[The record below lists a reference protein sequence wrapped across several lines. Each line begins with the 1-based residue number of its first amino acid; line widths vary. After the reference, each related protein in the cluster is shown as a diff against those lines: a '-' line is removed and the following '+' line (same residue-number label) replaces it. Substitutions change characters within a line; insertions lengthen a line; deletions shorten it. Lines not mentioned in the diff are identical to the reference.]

1 MMLWLDRWSEVV
13 DVLIRNRL
21 RTGLTALSVA
31 WGVFMLVALLGIG
44 SGIANQIYWN
54 FRDDA
59 INSIWLYPGT
69 SSVPHDGYGEGR
81 PVRFTDADYE
91 MLRTSIPGIEHI
103 AGRYRMRG
111 EYIIRRGANTSAF
124 DLRAVHPDH
133 QHIEQTLIRS
143 GRFLNDR
150 DLDER
155 RKVAVIGIR
164 VAEFLF
170 PDSDPIVDPVGQEI
184 IIGSIPYTVLGVF
197 EDVGGENE
205 MRKVYIPITTARLS
219 YGGGD
224 TISMLL
230 FTVGDATLAES
241 QRIEGQVRQRLS
253 NRHHFSPDDRQA
265 IRVSNNLEEFAE
277 VKQIFTWLDGF
288 IWLVGLGTVA
298 AGIVGVS
305 NISLISVKERTR
317 EIGLRKAL
325 GAQPGAIIAQIVR
338 ESVALTA
345 VSGYLGL
352 LSGVML
358 IEGLRTWLPENDYIR
373 DPDIALAPALVTA
386 LVLVLCGAVAG
397 YIPARRAAS
406 VPPVVALRDA

>member
-1 MMLWLDRWSEVV
+1 
-13 DVLIRNRL
+13 
-21 RTGLTALSVA
+21 
-31 WGVFMLVALLGIG
+31 
-44 SGIANQIYWN
+44 
-54 FRDDA
+54 
-59 INSIWLYPGT
+59 
-69 SSVPHDGYGEGR
+69 
-81 PVRFTDADYE
+81 
-91 MLRTSIPGIEHI
+91 
-103 AGRYRMRG
+103 
-111 EYIIRRGANTSAF
+111 
-124 DLRAVHPDH
+124 
-133 QHIEQTLIRS
+133 
-143 GRFLNDR
+143 
-150 DLDER
+150 
-155 RKVAVIGIR
+155 
-164 VAEFLF
+164 
-170 PDSDPIVDPVGQEI
+170 
-184 IIGSIPYTVLGVF
+184 
-197 EDVGGENE
+197 
-205 MRKVYIPITTARLS
+205 
-219 YGGGD
+219 
-224 TISMLL
+224 
-230 FTVGDATLAES
+230 VGDATLAES
-241 QRIEGQVRQRLS
+241 QRIERQVRQRLS